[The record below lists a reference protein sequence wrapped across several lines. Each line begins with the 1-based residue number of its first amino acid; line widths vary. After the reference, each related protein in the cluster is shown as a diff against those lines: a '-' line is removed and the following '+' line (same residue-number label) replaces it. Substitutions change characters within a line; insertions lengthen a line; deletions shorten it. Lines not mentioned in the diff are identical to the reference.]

1 MRRPITPSRVSHI
14 QRVEILK
21 NFVSV
26 PGWPSSGG
34 VYLLRGCPGWRLDL
48 LRHVFRWFFLPNQP
62 DDIVNNAAVMTSVVC
77 RLPKETEATHRDR
90 EGVETYYRS
99 RYSPPYDALIQDGE
113 QLDVYLYLGRMKWVI
128 MYTSGYPAL
137 WTYYWKQNVIHIQN
151 YMQSVVDPILCH
163 TMRWGSM
170 PKVHAVVKAAYK
182 AWHEADLKYAGS
194 SLEEIT
200 LLM

>member
-1 MRRPITPSRVSHI
+1 
-14 QRVEILK
+14 
-21 NFVSV
+21 
-26 PGWPSSGG
+26 
-34 VYLLRGCPGWRLDL
+34 
-48 LRHVFRWFFLPNQP
+48 
-62 DDIVNNAAVMTSVVC
+62 
-77 RLPKETEATHRDR
+77 
-90 EGVETYYRS
+90 
-99 RYSPPYDALIQDGE
+99 
-113 QLDVYLYLGRMKWVI
+113 MKWVI

-194 SLEEIT
+194 SLEEIMYMPIT
-200 LLM
+200 NNKYVTVDNHMIRTTPSQDQVLSHLVPAQQAVPVSFLRRN